1 MKTLEQTQ
9 INTTTKEY
17 NILGM
22 TCKSCEAK
30 VKKTLEA
37 FPQIEKAEISVENA
51 DGKLYFDTTNSIS
64 TTTLQEKLSEVGNY
78 TITEKENSLNK
89 NINENDIIYE
99 EINTKE
105 NKTQTQSQEIELPSK
120 SFSTYKPLFLIVG
133 FILGV
138 SILVQYPFTDFSG
151 MLLMRHFM
159 AGFFIVFAFF
169 KLLNLE
175 GFANSYQ
182 MYDIVAAKWKGWG
195 LIYPFVEL
203 ALGVAYLINIFPFYV
218 NLITIIV
225 LGVSS
230 IGVIK
235 SNLDK
240 KKIKCACLGDVFNL
254 PMSTVTIIED
264 LSMVAMALVML
275 LI

>member
-1 MKTLEQTQ
+1 MNTLEKTQTKQ
-9 INTTTKEY
+9 Y
-17 NILGM
+17 NITGM
-22 TCKSCEAK
+22 TCKGCEAK

-37 FPQIEKAEISVENA
+37 FPQIEQADISVENA
-51 DGKLYFDTTNSIS
+51 DGKLYLDEDIS
-64 TTTLQEKLSEVGNY
+64 TFILQEKLSEIGNY
-78 TITEKENSLNK
+78 TITEKENL
-89 NINENDIIYE
+89 INQNPIIYE
-99 EINTKE
+99 EINTKK
-105 NKTQTQSQEIELPSK
+105 NKNQTQEIELPNK

-133 FILGV
+133 FILGT

-151 MLLMRHFM
+151 MVLMRHFM

-182 MYDIVAAKWKGWG
+182 MYDIVAAKWKDWG

-203 ALGVAYLINIFPFYV
+203 ALGIAYLINIFPFYV

-225 LGVSS
+225 LGISS

-264 LSMVAMALVML
+264 LSMVAMALIML
-275 LI
+275 FVA

>member
-9 INTTTKEY
+9 INKKEY
-17 NILGM
+17 NIQGM
-22 TCKSCEAK
+22 TCKGCEAK
-30 VKKTLEA
+30 VKKTLET
-37 FPQIEKAEISVENA
+37 FPQIEKAEVSVENS
-51 DGKLYFDTTNSIS
+51 DGKLYFEENIPTSV
-64 TTTLQEKLSEVGNY
+64 LQEKLSEIGNY
-78 TITEKENSLNK
+78 IITEKNKTDKITFEEVKANSNAVSK
-89 NINENDIIYE
+89 NE
-99 EINTKE
+99 EIN
-105 NKTQTQSQEIELPSK
+105 LPTK

-138 SILVQYPFTDFSG
+138 SILVQYPFADFSG

-203 ALGVAYLINIFPFYV
+203 ALGIAYLINMFPFYV
-218 NLITIIV
+218 NLITIII
-225 LGVSS
+225 LGISS

-235 SNLDK
+235 SNLDQ

-264 LSMVAMALVML
+264 LSMVAMAVVML
-275 LI
+275 FVV

>member
-9 INTTTKEY
+9 IKENTKEY
-17 NILGM
+17 SIQGM

-30 VKKTLEA
+30 VKKALEA
-37 FPQIEKAEISVENA
+37 FSQIEKAEISVENA
-51 DGKLYFDTTNSIS
+51 DGTLYFDTPIS
-64 TTTLQEKLSEVGNY
+64 TQVLQEKLSEIGNY
-78 TITEKENSLNK
+78 TITEKNNADE
-89 NINENDIIYE
+89 IIFE
-99 EINTKE
+99 EIKGSSNTVVSE
-105 NKTQTQSQEIELPSK
+105 EIDLPTK

-138 SILVQYPFTDFSG
+138 SILVQYPFTDFFQNFSM

-182 MYDIVAAKWKGWG
+182 MYDIVAARWKGWG
-195 LIYPFVEL
+195 RVYPFVEL
-203 ALGVAYLINIFPFYV
+203 GLGVAYLINVFPFYV
-218 NLITIIV
+218 NLITVIV
-225 LGVSS
+225 LGISS

-275 LI
+275 FVV

>member
-1 MKTLEQTQ
+1 MTILEQTQ
-9 INTTTKEY
+9 IKNKTKEY
-17 NILGM
+17 KIIGM

-51 DGKLYFDTTNSIS
+51 DGKLYFDEEIS
-64 TTTLQEKLSEVGNY
+64 TKILQEKLSEVGNY
-78 TITEKENSLNK
+78 TITEKENNTSTTYSE
-89 NINENDIIYE
+89 IVYE
-99 EINTKE
+99 EVEKNE
-105 NKTQTQSQEIELPSK
+105 VSNFDKTEEIELPTK
-120 SFSTYKPLFLIVG
+120 LLNTYKPLFMIVG

-138 SILVQYPFTDFSG
+138 SVLVQFPFSDFSG

-159 AGFFIVFAFF
+159 AGFFITFAFF
-169 KLLNLE
+169 KLLNLK
-175 GFANSYQ
+175 GFAMSYQ

-195 LIYPFVEL
+195 IIYPFVEL
-203 ALGVAYLINIFPFYV
+203 ALGIAYLINIFPFYV

-225 LGVSS
+225 LGISS
-230 IGVIK
+230 IGVIR

-264 LSMVAMALVML
+264 LSMVAMALIML
-275 LI
+275 FIV

>member
-1 MKTLEQTQ
+1 MNTLEKTQ
-9 INTTTKEY
+9 IKEY
-17 NILGM
+17 QITGM
-22 TCKSCEAK
+22 TCKGCEAK

-37 FPQIEKAEISVENA
+37 FPEIEKAEISVENA
-51 DGKLYFDTTNSIS
+51 DGKIYFEDDILTNI
-64 TTTLQEKLSEVGNY
+64 LQEKLSEIGNY
-78 TITEKENSLNK
+78 RIIEKNNT
-89 NINENDIIYE
+89 DGIIFE
-99 EINTKE
+99 EIKGNPNAVVSE
-105 NKTQTQSQEIELPSK
+105 EIDLPNK
-120 SFSTYKPLFLIVG
+120 SFSTYKPLFLIVA
-133 FILGV
+133 FILGT

-203 ALGVAYLINIFPFYV
+203 TLGIAYLINIFPFYV
-218 NLITIIV
+218 NLITIFV
-225 LGVSS
+225 LGISS

-264 LSMVAMALVML
+264 LSMVAMAVVML
-275 LI
+275 FVV